1 MHQQDQQAMHDALE
15 QAGIAPML
23 SVGDVAR
30 RSGVAVSTLHFY
42 ESKGLI
48 ASSRTDGNQR
58 RYAREVLRRIA
69 FIRVAQRVGIGLA
82 EIEAALSALPLG
94 AAPSRADWER
104 LSAGWRAELD
114 ERMAQLKKLRDT
126 LDDCIG
132 CGCLSIDRCR
142 LRNPLDKLAAQGP
155 GPQRLL
161 VKPRR

>member
-1 MHQQDQQAMHDALE
+1 MIPLSALE
-15 QAGIAPML
+15 QAGIASML

-48 ASSRTDGNQR
+48 TSTRTDGNQR
-58 RYAREVLRRIA
+58 RYPREVLRRIA
-69 FIRVAQRVGIGLA
+69 FIRVAQRVGIPLA
-82 EIEAALSALPLG
+82 DIGRALDALPHRK
-94 AAPSRADWER
+94 APTRRDWER
-104 LSAGWRAELD
+104 LSASWRADLD
-114 ERMAQLKKLRDT
+114 ERIAQLRKLRDT

-142 LRNPLDKLAAQGP
+142 LRNPYDALGEQGP

-161 VKPRR
+161 VNTAAR

>member
-1 MHQQDQQAMHDALE
+1 MKRFLE
-15 QAGIAPML
+15 QAGIAMTL
-23 SVGDVAR
+23 SVGDVAQ

-48 ASSRTDGNQR
+48 SSTRTDGNQR

-82 EIEAALSALPLG
+82 EIEAALATLP
-94 AAPSRADWER
+94 ANVAPNRADWER

-142 LRNPLDKLAAQGP
+142 LRNPYDKLAGQGA

-161 VKPRR
+161 VKRKQRD